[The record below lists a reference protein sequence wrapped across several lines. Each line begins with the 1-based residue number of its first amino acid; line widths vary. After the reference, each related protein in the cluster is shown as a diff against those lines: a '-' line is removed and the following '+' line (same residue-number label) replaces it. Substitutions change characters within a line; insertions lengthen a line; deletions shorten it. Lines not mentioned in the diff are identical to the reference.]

1 MNRKT
6 AKKLERSLAGNKGF
20 KKILNY
26 DQVKE
31 MSYNGKS
38 QTEIAKILGVT
49 QGAISQ
55 VLSKIKGGVARDVA
69 LVKGHEI
76 TQRNIDA
83 AKELNRINRVI
94 NNLIDEL
101 TNEPIVLKKLA
112 DGVQA
117 ILEDRGSKEDKQR
130 VRETLGIILKD
141 RDLQIRASQEIRG
154 QLSLQ
159 LEMFREMVDMRVVLE
174 FQQTVLNIIGKQSQ
188 KVRGKIISALKAE
201 KALRESVKLF

>member
-1 MNRKT
+1 MDRKI
-6 AKKLERSLAGNKGF
+6 AKKLERNLAGNKGF

-117 ILEDRGSKEDKQR
+117 ILENRGSKEDNQR

-141 RDLQIRASQEIRG
+141 RDLQIKASQEIRG